1 MTLRTARKK
10 SKNPPYFSHEFVITN
25 HGDIVSFVAMIIV
38 IGLLYKGTHSLSSNF
53 VFIQHNVTDEERPG
67 AAPLYS
73 PGRYDMCLV
82 FFYSLICIVTH
93 AVLQEYVFD
102 RFEKKLNLTKIRL
115 GKFNESAHLTCFYTL
130 SVIWGIYN
138 VVNENLIPSLSSLW
152 EGYPHSLLPFW
163 TKMFLLIQICYWI
176 HDFPELYFQR
186 VKKELIP
193 ARILHATMFIIGI
206 GFAYVGGLSKLCIAL
221 LIIHYATDVFLH
233 SARALHLADYPRIA
247 SVGFMIW
254 NIMFIPV
261 RMACIIL
268 PFLVLHYGLG
278 KNSVPTIDLTTGN
291 FNTPTIR
298 STAMIFLFI
307 SQAYM
312 VWNFITFHQR
322 SRRDKQSHS
331 SSKGGWLGGAS
342 QDAGGAKKK
351 EKKKVRREEEELS
364 DGVAVDSA
372 VDQRDVRRRKINKS
386 RPQTQQQ

>member
-1 MTLRTARKK
+1 MSFWEAHFLLRLIRAE
-10 SKNPPYFSHEFVITN
+10 H
-25 HGDIVSFVAMIIV
+25 
-38 IGLLYKGTHSLSSNF
+38 
-53 VFIQHNVTDEERPG
+53 PG

-73 PGRYDMCLV
+73 PGRYDVCLV

-138 VVNENLIPSLSSLW
+138 VINENLIPSLSSLW

-221 LIIHYATDVFLH
+221 LIVHYATDVFLH

-247 SVGFMIW
+247 SVG
-254 NIMFIPV
+254 
-261 RMACIIL
+261 
-268 PFLVLHYGLG
+268 
-278 KNSVPTIDLTTGN
+278 
-291 FNTPTIR
+291 

-364 DGVAVDSA
+364 DGVDSA
-372 VDQRDVRRRKINKS
+372 VDQNNQRDVRRRKVNKS

>member
-25 HGDIVSFVAMIIV
+25 HGDIISFVAMIIV
-38 IGLLYKGTHSLSSNF
+38 IGLLYK
-53 VFIQHNVTDEERPG
+53 HNVTDEGLIRAEHPG

-73 PGRYDMCLV
+73 PGRYDVCLV

-138 VVNENLIPSLSSLW
+138 VINENLIPSLSSLW

-186 VKKELIP
+186 VKKVMTRLFGVLRMLGTHSSP
-193 ARILHATMFIIGI
+193 YSTCNHVYNWYWLRIRRG
-206 GFAYVGGLSKLCIAL
+206 LCIAL
-221 LIIHYATDVFLH
+221 LIVHYATDVFLH

-247 SVGFMIW
+247 SVG
-254 NIMFIPV
+254 
-261 RMACIIL
+261 
-268 PFLVLHYGLG
+268 
-278 KNSVPTIDLTTGN
+278 
-291 FNTPTIR
+291 

-364 DGVAVDSA
+364 DGVDSA
-372 VDQRDVRRRKINKS
+372 VDQNNQRDVRRRKVNKS